1 VDWEIGLEEVK
12 GNINQCGLFNMDRKP
27 NPVAEAYQML
37 LQEFGQITI
46 VPYGEMFEVTDRPA
60 RLKVEV

>member
-1 VDWEIGLEEVK
+1 MNRSGLY
-12 GNINQCGLFNMDRKP
+12 GLDRKP
-27 NPVAEAYQML
+27 RPVAEAYRQL

-46 VPYGEMFEVTDRPA
+46 LPHAEVFTVTDQPA